1 MPDQKLTLTIA
12 ANNSASQEVK
22 QLKKDLESLG
32 QIKSFQGLK
41 TQTAEA
47 LKQWQ
52 EAQTKVKDLARAM
65 KTSGDDAGNLGKAFK
80 AAKQEASQL
89 KTSYEQNR
97 QSLQELRNSLTGA
110 GVDIKSLSTEQMR
123 LRESTQ
129 KAKEALSA
137 QASLNIRPYRDVQAE
152 IAKLRTSYDVLKK
165 SGTLSSADLVQ
176 AQLRLKEKTAELRK
190 ETGDWTAAIGQ
201 ARAGLLTLAGAGYAL
216 IKSFGSYSEFSQRMG
231 EVNTQIDVSKERFQS
246 LSDEIREMTRRIPQ
260 SASELAAA
268 EYDILSAGVA
278 LEKSTGV
285 LELSAKAAVAGV
297 TDTKTAANVGIGVIN
312 AYGMS
317 IDKLGAVYDLL
328 FQTVK
333 LGVTTFPELAQ
344 HIGEVL
350 PTARAAD
357 VAFKEIGASI
367 ATMTKAGIRT
377 TLASTALKGAI
388 NALVAPTPEAKK
400 QFDALGITWHGLIPT
415 LAALR
420 EKSLSIDQMRV
431 LIPDVE
437 ARTGVLSLIQNF
449 DTLTSTLGEMDN
461 AADATDA
468 AYQKMADT
476 PANQLKLLKNEF
488 EDLAISA
495 GALIATGL
503 LPAAKGIRMFVDAVR
518 EVDPVTK
525 ALIGVLAGAAGGF
538 AIWKLGLGA
547 IVLGLKGMIV
557 QARATQAATGG
568 LIASFKAA
576 GIAARILQVSM
587 VALAGIYGA
596 IQIGLAVKALYDW
609 AKAAKTARQA
619 TDDMLKSSDRT
630 MKKLE
635 DFKDFKLPSDIT
647 GAAQSDLDEFTQK
660 LRNAEGFWV
669 SLKFKLQEKAKEKT
683 LLGNATDDAKAAQAQ
698 LKNVNARLGEI
709 RGDLKTVSDAA
720 TGAGISMEKP
730 AEAAKASD
738 EAVAAFEK
746 QAKKAYASAKKEA
759 EKYAQE
765 VIAWEE
771 KIKYARLSTEDKIR
785 ELGRKGLSDELTWYD
800 KRLEADQKLNAARE
814 ALRNKDYELAEKL
827 AKDSEGIYADLAT
840 ELITSD
846 QNFYAAR
853 QALRTGDYAEAQK
866 LAHDNAQLYTD
877 LIEGTKASE
886 QNLSKAKEALL
897 SGDFNLAKKLAEK
910 TEELYADLAKKSEGS
925 DQALYAAKEAMRRGD
940 YDLALQLTRDAE
952 ALYADLA
959 KKSEEA
965 DKKLYDAKEAMRRGD
980 FDLAQKYAED
990 AKRIYGEISKDA
1002 EQAADGG
1009 TKAVSQSLS
1018 DAQTVAKN
1026 GVQAVGAFY
1035 KEMYGEQKD
1044 NAAASRDKWTETAN
1058 VINEKLNEI
1067 ARQREA
1073 NVQITLSGLESA
1085 QSAIA
1090 RLTAPATKVV
1100 TVVTKTVQASQAGG
1114 PIGLAHGGK
1123 LPGYGGGDRIDVKA
1137 EAGEFIVRKE
1147 AVSHYG
1153 VGLLSA
1159 LNEMRLNVG
1168 EQIRA
1173 RMGGLMAEIRMPS
1186 VPVLAFQA
1194 GGEVPSPGPSNESMT
1209 IRFQAGDV
1217 EAPLT
1222 VQGPVC
1228 VTRAMMKGIERELI
1242 KMGMAKR

>member
-785 ELGRKGLSDELTWYD
+785 ELGRKGLSEELAWNDT
-800 KRLEADQKLNAARE
+800 RLQADQKLYAAKE
-814 ALRNKDYELAEKL
+814 ALKNGDFELAEKL
-827 AKDSEGIYADLAT
+827 AKDAEG
-840 ELITSD
+840 
-846 QNFYAAR
+846 
-853 QALRTGDYAEAQK
+853 
-866 LAHDNAQLYTD
+866 
-877 LIEGTKASE
+877 
-886 QNLSKAKEALL
+886 
-897 SGDFNLAKKLAEK
+897 
-910 TEELYADLAKKSEGS
+910 LYADLA
-925 DQALYAAKEAMRRGD
+925 
-940 YDLALQLTRDAE
+940 
-952 ALYADLA
+952 
-959 KKSEEA
+959 EEVKGA
-965 DKKLYDAKEAMRRGD
+965 DKGDAVVKGIEETKQVAIAGVGEVGKFIEQLYT
-980 FDLAQKYAED
+980 Q
-990 AKRIYGEISKDA
+990 
-1002 EQAADGG
+1002 
-1009 TKAVSQSLS
+1009 
-1018 DAQTVAKN
+1018 
-1026 GVQAVGAFY
+1026 
-1035 KEMYGEQKD
+1035 QKD
-1044 NAAASRDKWTETAN
+1044 NAAASRDKWVETAN

-1217 EAPLT
+1217 EAPIIA
-1222 VQGPVC
+1222 QGAPNM
-1228 VTRAMMKGIERELI
+1228 TRAMVKQFERELI
-1242 KMGMAKR
+1242 RMGMAKK